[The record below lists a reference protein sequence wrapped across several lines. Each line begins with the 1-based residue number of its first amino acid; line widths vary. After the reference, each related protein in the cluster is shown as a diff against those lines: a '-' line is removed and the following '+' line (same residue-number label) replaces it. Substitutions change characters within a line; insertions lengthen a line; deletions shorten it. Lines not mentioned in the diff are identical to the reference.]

1 VTETV
6 PNPAPTNLVAA
17 DMHALARELLTRV
30 ADKWTLLVID
40 ALAEGG
46 ELRFS
51 RLRERVDGVSQKMLT
66 KTLRDL
72 ERDGLVTRHVH
83 PVVPPHVDD
92 KLTPLGESLGESAC
106 GIWLWVEAHARDV
119 HSITPRLRSC
129 RAAGARI
136 ATA

>member
-6 PNPAPTNLVAA
+6 PNPAPTNLVPA
-17 DMHALARELLTRV
+17 DKQALARELLTRV

-46 ELRFS
+46 EMRFS

-83 PVVPPHVDD
+83 PVVPPHVDY
-92 KLTPLGESLGESAC
+92 KLTPLGESLGESVC
-106 GIWLWVEAHARDV
+106 GIWLWVEAHAQDV
-119 HSITPRLRSC
+119 HQSRHAYDRV
-129 RAAGARI
+129 ARP
-136 ATA
+136 APG

>member
-30 ADKWTLLVID
+30 AYKWTLLVID

-83 PVVPPHVDD
+83 PVVPPHVDY
-92 KLTPLGESLGESAC
+92 KLTPLGESLGESVC

-119 HSITPRLRSC
+119 HQSRHAYDRV
-129 RAAGARI
+129 ARP
-136 ATA
+136 ARG